1 VNPTDIAKKT
11 EAGAKAIQTR
21 DKALSARQRTLL
33 ITVDGV
39 KPLQTLSQVCTNLQE
54 TMDLLDA
61 LHALGFVE
69 FITPQLPT
77 PAVRAAAVP
86 IKPVDIRPD
95 IRRATRALEDL
106 LGPACEP
113 LALQLEKCKTKEELI
128 AKIQTIRQVVAGMR
142 SEKKADE
149 FVATAIGALQ

>member
-11 EAGAKAIQTR
+11 EAGVKAIQTR
-21 DKALSARQRTLL
+21 DKALSARQRILL
-33 ITVDGV
+33 ITADGV

-54 TMDLLDA
+54 TIDLLDA

-69 FITPQLPT
+69 FIAPQIPKPAMRPT
-77 PAVRAAAVP
+77 AVP
-86 IKPVDIRPD
+86 VKPVDIRPD
-95 IRRATRALEDL
+95 IRRATRVLEDL

-128 AKIQTIRQVVAGMR
+128 AKIQTFRQVVAGMR
-142 SEKKADE
+142 SENKADE
-149 FVATAIGALQ
+149 FVATAIGTLQ